1 MPRSARSVDADLQC
15 NGDLPLHVGHLRSLV
30 IGESLRRLLVAQGHH
45 VVYDV
50 HVDDWGLQMG
60 MLIAAIRRRWPDLS
74 FFGGKDVERGNIL
87 AATELPF
94 DIEDLQLFYPEAA
107 AACKADPERMAEAR
121 EATAML
127 QSGRPGYVALWTAIR
142 QISFASHQ
150 QDIDALEAHFD
161 LWFSESDAQSFI
173 GETIDSLRA
182 RKIAIEDDNAIV
194 VDVTEAVDKKP
205 MPPLLLAKSD
215 GASTYATTD
224 LATIFVRTCENVLD
238 RIIYVVDQRQSL
250 HFEQVF
256 RAARLA
262 GFARGVELIHV
273 GFGTVNGSHGKP
285 YRTRDGG
292 IARLRDLLTEAIE
305 KAR

>member
-1 MPRSARSVDADLQC
+1 MCR
-15 NGDLPLHVGHLRSLV
+15 
-30 IGESLRRLLVAQGHH
+30 
-45 VVYDV
+45 
-50 HVDDWGLQMG
+50 
-60 MLIAAIRRRWPDLS
+60 
-74 FFGGKDVERGNIL
+74 
-87 AATELPF
+87 
-94 DIEDLQLFYPEAA
+94 
-107 AACKADPERMAEAR
+107 ACAP
-121 EATAML
+121 
-127 QSGRPGYVALWTAIR
+127 ALY
-142 QISFASHQ
+142 
-150 QDIDALEAHFD
+150 
-161 LWFSESDAQSFI
+161 
-173 GETIDSLRA
+173 
-182 RKIAIEDDNAIV
+182 
-194 VDVTEAVDKKP
+194 
-205 MPPLLLAKSD
+205 

-292 IARLRDLLTEAIE
+292 VARLRDLLTEAIE